1 MENDRKEYLA
11 AFVIGAIV
19 GVGATLLLAPEEK
32 PAKRRRIIEL
42 EPTVRRIKRRVR
54 PTKMQRRT
62 RRLREALRYR

>member
-19 GVGATLLLAPEEK
+19 GVGATLLLAPEDK
-32 PAKRRRIIEL
+32 PVKRRHILEL